1 MRSLK
6 DSNFLFRQLQ
16 ATWENA
22 AVVAPII
29 VGASLFIGTIFYQF
43 VNGWDLALSYF
54 FAATVLFGDMYL
66 VPTEPNPWSHVFTL
80 FYFLWGTTLLAGA
93 ITSAANMVV
102 NSAVRIA
109 AEERKRIFATTTGVG
124 LEENVDEEVAGYLAR
139 LYNYFQWAKYRS
151 KYTALF
157 FASLWI
163 GLGTCYALLYEE
175 WPLAESVLFAIAAVS
190 TAGSIP
196 PPCEGADATNCTI
209 GTFRALFIGTY
220 IVIGVPIFAYTVGQF
235 AEILVERAIKSNE
248 MKLMARPL
256 TPQEFRFAF
265 ELHRGEIVVDSAS
278 SVDDE
283 EGHLLYSRSLNESV
297 NEDIDREH
305 FETSQPEVSFLS
317 MRKAFRRQKSWRG
330 NSKPHAIR
338 LTLEDFIILEML
350 RLQKITSADLH
361 YIKMLFDS
369 LDEDGDG
376 VILSPE
382 EGVHFSRDTSAVS
395 NDGVQFGSD
404 SYELLSNTAQK
415 LSRSSSRNIR
425 PPPSPLTSS
434 FMHPT
439 MTTYGSLYAIPENSE
454 LSERGGLDKSSDGNS
469 GIEFP
474 HLIFPAGKLNG
485 STNREF
491 SSDDDDNQQEE
502 VVTVV
507 DDQEALEALQS
518 STLSPTISDKAQPPS
533 LAPSESRTTRSIS
546 RASSRTD
553 GLPITSTAGTPRM
566 SRQSSRSNSRANALE
581 MQYSNSEPANRS
593 VMEDDNFIS
602 PIHPVSNR
610 QRSSPSPTARWGNEL
625 FVNGHTAT
633 EENPILNE
641 NQEETKDGAS
651 SGLEKISSQY
661 NKLILSRLNKLNRQA
676 SHSNA
681 TVNMGE
687 NEEKS
692 ADVSHAEDQSES
704 LWGSVLSSVKGLV
717 RVKRA
722 VSESAIPTPYVIQ
735 LAPFKSQPAGK
746 RRLSLSSDAPSSR
759 LPVPEYHL
767 PTIEEE
773 SSNNSRDRSQR
784 AMSLSAKKGT
794 LHERNAGEKE
804 MDWSIG
810 DWIDVERGRSIQATP
825 KPQDS
830 SEAALN
836 EVTPLLPKSS

>member
-1 MRSLK
+1 
-6 DSNFLFRQLQ
+6 
-16 ATWENA
+16 
-22 AVVAPII
+22 
-29 VGASLFIGTIFYQF
+29 
-43 VNGWDLALSYF
+43 
-54 FAATVLFGDMYL
+54 
-66 VPTEPNPWSHVFTL
+66 
-80 FYFLWGTTLLAGA
+80 
-93 ITSAANMVV
+93 
-102 NSAVRIA
+102 
-109 AEERKRIFATTTGVG
+109 
-124 LEENVDEEVAGYLAR
+124 
-139 LYNYFQWAKYRS
+139 
-151 KYTALF
+151 
-157 FASLWI
+157 
-163 GLGTCYALLYEE
+163 
-175 WPLAESVLFAIAAVS
+175 
-190 TAGSIP
+190 
-196 PPCEGADATNCTI
+196 
-209 GTFRALFIGTY
+209 
-220 IVIGVPIFAYTVGQF
+220 
-235 AEILVERAIKSNE
+235 
-248 MKLMARPL
+248 
-256 TPQEFRFAF
+256 
-265 ELHRGEIVVDSAS
+265 
-278 SVDDE
+278 
-283 EGHLLYSRSLNESV
+283 
-297 NEDIDREH
+297 
-305 FETSQPEVSFLS
+305 
-317 MRKAFRRQKSWRG
+317 
-330 NSKPHAIR
+330 
-338 LTLEDFIILEML
+338 ML